1 VARTIAERWR
11 SGGPQA
17 AWNECIQIGASAVRW
32 YRPALRRRRNEI
44 SDFDIRFN
52 VDTSGVVKPTD
63 LTIDSDNYLHAQ
75 YYRPT
80 IPSHFRELMDEIDI
94 SAEHYT
100 FVDCGSGKGRILLL
114 ASEFPFR
121 EVIGIEFAEELHRLA
136 EENIRR
142 YNNPSQQCRSIRSIC
157 MDVVH
162 YMPPETPLV
171 IYLFDPFGEPIIRRM
186 IENLEGS
193 YRKNPRD
200 IIVLYYRPAQRALF
214 DSSKVFSRM
223 RETDRYIVYRTSN
236 GDGSP
241 HQLSA
246 ADGPRSH

>member
-1 VARTIAERWR
+1 
-11 SGGPQA
+11 
-17 AWNECIQIGASAVRW
+17 VRW
-32 YRPALRRRRNEI
+32 YSPALRRRRNEV

-80 IPSHFRELMDEIDI
+80 APDHFRELMNEINI
-94 SAEHYT
+94 PPQHYT
-100 FVDCGSGKGRILLL
+100 FVDFGSGKGRILLL

-121 EVIGIEFAEELHRLA
+121 EVIGLEFAEELHRLA

-142 YNNPSQQCRSIRSIC
+142 YNNPLQQCRSIRSIC

-162 YMPPETPLV
+162 YAPPETPLV
-171 IYLFDPFGEPIIRRM
+171 IYLFDPFGEPIMRRM
-186 IENLEGS
+186 VENLESS
-193 YRKNPRD
+193 YRNHPRD

-214 DSSKVFSRM
+214 DSSRFFSRM
-223 RETDRYIVYRTSN
+223 RETDRYVIYRTFN

-241 HQLSA
+241 HQPPATAGS
-246 ADGPRSH
+246 RSQ